1 MATTSSSTV
10 SEPSDIPTAQ
20 SPSYDGSAVT
30 PPSDPE
36 LRMAIEDQIQ
46 HEIALQEAGSGSRWL
61 SLIGWDRFDCKKLI
75 KAEQT
80 LLGRVGSAVLSRLIP
95 VKLFNSDMYTVSTRA
110 ESIPESKTPFVL
122 LHGFGAGIGIWAA
135 NLDALATQRPVHA
148 IDLLGFGR
156 SSRPPFNDDATLAE
170 LEYVQSIEDWRKAMN
185 IERMVLVGH
194 SFGGY
199 LASSYALEH
208 PSRVRHLVLVDPWG
222 FPDRPPNGDTQM
234 KMPMWVRAVGKLAAY
249 FNPLSSLRMAGPYGI
264 AVIRRMRPDLGIRY
278 NIADD
283 PNAIY
288 EYIYQINSRKPTGEL
303 AFKSMTKGF
312 AWARRPMLHRF
323 GNLDSRVPV
332 TFVYGSRSWIDAAF
346 NLAMREISQIVDE
359 EIDILSKRNGG
370 GDADNDPNE

>member
-1 MATTSSSTV
+1 
-10 SEPSDIPTAQ
+10 
-20 SPSYDGSAVT
+20 
-30 PPSDPE
+30 
-36 LRMAIEDQIQ
+36 
-46 HEIALQEAGSGSRWL
+46 
-61 SLIGWDRFDCKKLI
+61 
-75 KAEQT
+75 
-80 LLGRVGSAVLSRLIP
+80 
-95 VKLFNSDMYTVSTRA
+95 
-110 ESIPESKTPFVL
+110 
-122 LHGFGAGIGIWAA
+122 
-135 NLDALATQRPVHA
+135 
-148 IDLLGFGR
+148 
-156 SSRPPFNDDATLAE
+156 
-170 LEYVQSIEDWRKAMN
+170 
-185 IERMVLVGH
+185 MVLCGH

-323 GNLDSRVPV
+323 GNLDPRVPV
-332 TFVYGSRSWIDAAF
+332 TFVYGSRSWIDAGSGFEVQAQRPNCYVDVRTIPAAGHHVYADNHEAF

-359 EIDILSKRNGG
+359 EIDILNSPKRNGC
-370 GDADNDPNE
+370 GDADNDENENITTVTE